1 VGEVR
6 GGEAVD
12 MLQAMNTGHS
22 GSLATIHSNS
32 PEDAL
37 LRLEGLVA
45 ADSKLPVLSIRQQIV
60 SAIHLVVQLNR
71 VGKKRLLTGIS
82 EVEELDPET
91 MQIRTRSLF
100 DFREVASN
108 IGDAASESKW
118 ELRPTGRLPT
128 FIAELISKQVIEMS
142 AFLSV

>member
-1 VGEVR
+1 
-6 GGEAVD
+6 
-12 MLQAMNTGHS
+12 
-22 GSLATIHSNS
+22 
-32 PEDAL
+32 
-37 LRLEGLVA
+37 
-45 ADSKLPVLSIRQQIV
+45 
-60 SAIHLVVQLNR
+60 
-71 VGKKRLLTGIS
+71 LLTGIS